1 MADRLSMEELLN
13 QYPPDR
19 GTVKERKKADRNRI
33 PQSGPG
39 RKTLEKMESQ
49 ATLDI
54 HGMIAA
60 EAGKAVQSSI
70 LRWWRKGIRR
80 ALIIHGKGK
89 HSQGKAVL
97 KPLVWDILE
106 QHEKVADFGE
116 ARKNEGGAGATW
128 LILTISRGK

>member
-1 MADRLSMEELLN
+1 MADKLPMEDLLN
-13 QYPPDR
+13 QYPPGKGIVR
-19 GTVKERKKADRNRI
+19 ERKKADWTRI

-39 RKTLEKMESQ
+39 RKTLEKMDSQ
-49 ATLDI
+49 VSLDV
-54 HGMIAA
+54 HGMLAS
-60 EAGKAVQSSI
+60 EAGNAVQSAI

-97 KPLVWDILE
+97 KPLVWNILE